1 MVGFFFLKAVWR
13 KCMYVNASQNSKRNH
28 HINNHNKN
36 VGGGVSIL
44 NVLLCFQYW
53 VWFYRCPLWFYPCP
67 WNNSKNTHTLIH
79 GYHESHS
86 STPNNSEEFTV
97 SDYVQYCHVYFNS
110 QALSDTSFRG
120 GVEGRWCRSR
130 RERVEGLV
138 EEGKVEKRRRVT
150 IRQGWEC
157 KFETLVH

>member
-1 MVGFFFLKAVWR
+1 MYFCVSNTEYDFIGVHCGFTPAPG
-13 KCMYVNASQNSKRNH
+13 
-28 HINNHNKN
+28 I
-36 VGGGVSIL
+36 IL
-44 NVLLCFQYW
+44 N
-53 VWFYRCPLWFYPCP
+53 P
-67 WNNSKNTHTLIH
+67 HTQIH

-138 EEGKVEKRRRVT
+138 EEGKVEKKRRIT
-150 IRQGWEC
+150 IRQVWEC
-157 KFETLVH
+157 KFETRALI

>member
-1 MVGFFFLKAVWR
+1 MYFCVSNTEYDFIGVHCGFTLAPPG
-13 KCMYVNASQNSKRNH
+13 
-28 HINNHNKN
+28 I
-36 VGGGVSIL
+36 IL
-44 NVLLCFQYW
+44 
-53 VWFYRCPLWFYPCP
+53 
-67 WNNSKNTHTLIH
+67 NTHTLIH

-120 GVEGRWCRSR
+120 GVEGRWCISR
-130 RERVEGLV
+130 GERVEGLV
-138 EEGKVEKRRRVT
+138 EEGKVEKKRRVT
-150 IRQGWEC
+150 IRQVWEC